1 MQQRRRFSNLR
12 RPCFRSR
19 RTALRR
25 QKGRPKSSSNVR
37 SESDSCDSK
46 ITIVVSRPLD
56 WRQEISSARSNHTAF
71 TCAALATC
79 YLPQFGAESCSARK
93 TGWLKNSGE
102 NRNHWVTV
110 ATVATVA
117 KVSHK
122 KSAAVACSQQQQR
135 AELLSDDA
143 SDCFP
148 EDSCRYQHCS
158 WAFHQID
165 HLLQQPCSEQLI
177 FQKVS
182 FFRFSLTRRR
192 FNPRAKGGLNAR
204 FYEATGLFHQRKAI
218 ETSPADRR
226 SWLIAFELSVFD
238 CETAG
243 CEKMPHVS
251 KAQWVAYPRCPR
263 IGVSDH
269 LHFCYS
275 DK

>member
-1 MQQRRRFSNLR
+1 MLPTNSSAQKTVRRRKL
-12 RPCFRSR
+12 
-19 RTALRR
+19 
-25 QKGRPKSSSNVR
+25 
-37 SESDSCDSK
+37 
-46 ITIVVSRPLD
+46 
-56 WRQEISSARSNHTAF
+56 
-71 TCAALATC
+71 
-79 YLPQFGAESCSARK
+79 FGEENWLVQK
-93 TGWLKNSGE
+93 TGWFRKLAGLENSGE

-192 FNPRAKGGLNAR
+192 FNPRAKGG
-204 FYEATGLFHQRKAI
+204 G
-218 ETSPADRR
+218 
-226 SWLIAFELSVFD
+226 
-238 CETAG
+238 
-243 CEKMPHVS
+243 
-251 KAQWVAYPRCPR
+251 
-263 IGVSDH
+263 
-269 LHFCYS
+269 
-275 DK
+275 